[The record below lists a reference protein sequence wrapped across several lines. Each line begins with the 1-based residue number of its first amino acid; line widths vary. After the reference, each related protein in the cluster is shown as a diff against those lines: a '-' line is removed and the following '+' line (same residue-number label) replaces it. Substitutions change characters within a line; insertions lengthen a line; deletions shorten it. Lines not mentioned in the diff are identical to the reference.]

1 MHLKN
6 HVDFFRSFGISDFFL
21 SLQLSERMFIYLFIF
36 LQSMFRECSLNS
48 HHPFRELG
56 ECMAL
61 YVANFFVKHKHF
73 KIWGLCYDALCLY
86 KHCIY
91 TMYII
96 KQPKIVIKKCV
107 VKKVQHKLRHL

>member
-1 MHLKN
+1 MLI
-6 HVDFFRSFGISDFFL
+6 FFRSFGISDFFL

-73 KIWGLCYDALCLY
+73 KIWVSVMMLSVCINTVYILCILLSNQ
-86 KHCIY
+86 K
-91 TMYII
+91 
-96 KQPKIVIKKCV
+96 
-107 VKKVQHKLRHL
+107 